1 MTQTAQ
7 NLKEVIR
14 DEHQLLERYEIIKIR
29 AGMDFFELKSDDKL
43 SFDGDFMYIYCSA
56 SNLSVIRYIV
66 NLNKVSLI
74 VVYEEGTL

>member
-14 DEHQLLERYEIIKIR
+14 DEHRLLERDEIIKIR
-29 AGMDFFELKSDDKL
+29 AGMDFFELESDDKL
-43 SFDGDFMYIYCSA
+43 AFDGDFMYIHCSA

-66 NLNKVSLI
+66 NLNKVSLM
-74 VVYEEGTL
+74 VVYKEGDL

>member
-7 NLKEVIR
+7 NIKEVIR

-29 AGMDFFELKSDDKL
+29 VGMDFFELKSDDKL
-43 SFDGDFMYIYCSA
+43 AFDGDFMYIYCSD
-56 SNLSVIRYIV
+56 SNLSIKRYIV
-66 NLNKVSLI
+66 NLNEVSLI

>member
-29 AGMDFFELKSDDKL
+29 VGMDFFELKSDDKL
-43 SFDGDFMYIYCSA
+43 AFDGDFMYIYCSD
-56 SNLSVIRYIV
+56 SNLSIKRYIV
-66 NLNKVSLI
+66 NLNEVSLI